1 MNFRYYMILNF
12 IGYLPIC
19 FIYAYFGNLGQGQS
33 LFLVSFGVSIL
44 VSLLLWIFGRK
55 LIEQYVKVV

>member
-1 MNFRYYMILNF
+1 MLLNF

-19 FIYAYFGNLGQGQS
+19 LIYAYFGNLGQGQS
-33 LFLVSFGVSIL
+33 LFLISFGASIL

-55 LIEQYVKVV
+55 LIDQFVQVA